1 MAGIEFVKLEK
12 KNSNF
17 LMYLL
22 AVFFVLLCSFNA
34 ISSVFKFD
42 IKPIITIAVS
52 GAATIGGY
60 ALFMLMIKRHRQS
73 L

>member
-17 LMYLL
+17 IMYLL
-22 AVFFVLLCSFNA
+22 AVFFVLLCSFDA

-42 IKPIITIAVS
+42 IKPIITISVS
-52 GAATIGGY
+52 GAAAIGGY